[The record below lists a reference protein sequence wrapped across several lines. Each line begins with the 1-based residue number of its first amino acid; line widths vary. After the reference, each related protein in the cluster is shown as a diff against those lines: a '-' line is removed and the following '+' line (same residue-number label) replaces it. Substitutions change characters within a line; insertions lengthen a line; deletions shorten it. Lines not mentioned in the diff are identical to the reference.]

1 MLENLLNSKLKRKL
15 LNIFFYFPQR
25 GFYLNELR
33 VMTKGSG
40 SGLHQ
45 ALRELART
53 DAILVAA
60 KRNKRYFRINPHF
73 HMSDELKDLVWENKQ
88 DFEDEIGKRLKGLD
102 NLKLIALC
110 GIFTMQTHLNVD
122 LLLVGERI
130 NRIKLGKVLAEI
142 KKLVGQEINYA
153 VMNRREYEYRKSM
166 SDRLIRDVLDHPHI
180 VVLNNLRLR

>member
-1 MLENLLNSKLKRKL
+1 MLDNLLNSKLKRKL
-15 LNIFFYFPQR
+15 LNIFFYYPHR
-25 GFYLNELR
+25 GFYIQELK

-40 SGLHQ
+40 SGLSK

-60 KRNKRYFRINPHF
+60 KRSKRYFRINPHF
-73 HMSDELKDLVWENKQ
+73 HMLAELKDLSSENRQ
-88 DFEDEIGKRLKGLD
+88 DFEDEIGKKLKSLD
-102 NLKLIALC
+102 NLKLVILC

-130 NRIKLGKVLAEI
+130 NRIKLGKILADI

-153 VMNRREYEYRKSM
+153 IMNKQEYEYRKSM

-180 VVLNNLRLR
+180 VVLNNLRLI